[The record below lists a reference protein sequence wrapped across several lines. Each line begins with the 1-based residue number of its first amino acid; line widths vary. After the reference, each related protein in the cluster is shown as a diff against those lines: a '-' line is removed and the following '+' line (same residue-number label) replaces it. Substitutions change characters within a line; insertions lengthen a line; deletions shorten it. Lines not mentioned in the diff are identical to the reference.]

1 MDSDDDDL
9 KLAMAMSLQTNSPR
23 AAHSSASGDKH
34 ESIDLT
40 SDTEDEDDDDLRRA
54 IALSMQESASNDVQ
68 QSSAPSS
75 SPTSATKTAAVAD
88 KPPGFMGMDRKA
100 MELERLARLGKR
112 KREASPE
119 APSKQVA
126 RAPAAKSDSG
136 ETPLQYPNGAIKR
149 TFASKYPRT
158 DDITIEE
165 LLEADKVNTAVISS
179 FQYDSGWLYE
189 KLDPTK
195 VKQIWLMTG
204 KHRGEDVQA
213 KRIQEWRESRVPN
226 MKLHFPPMGGMIAS
240 MHSKFMLLFGKDK
253 LRIAVPTANMTQTDW
268 GEVANDWQ
276 PGIMENSVFLIDLP
290 RRHDGTVTEAKDLTP
305 FGRELVY
312 FLEQQEVGPQ
322 VITGLLRCDFSK
334 TSHLAFV
341 HSIGGSHKTESVHP
355 TGLPGLAHAIR
366 ELHLD
371 DVACIELDYA
381 ASSLGSINDAFL
393 SRIRLAACGK
403 SFGTD
408 TATEPNVRDCFRIY
422 FPTNDTVEKSMG
434 GPDGAGIITL
444 TRQTYNAPTFPKEC
458 MRDYDSMRRGML
470 SHNKLLF
477 ARGRGKNGKPFA
489 WVYVGSANISESA
502 WGGQKVLKSGQM
514 GSLNIRNWECGVV
527 MPVPESELQGLKQDD
542 VPPMSVFDGT
552 IEVPFRVPA
561 DEYKGKQPW
570 FFRS

>member
-1 MDSDDDDL
+1 
-9 KLAMAMSLQTNSPR
+9 MSLQANSPR
-23 AAHSSASGDKH
+23 AARGSASGDKH

-54 IALSMQESASNDVQ
+54 IALSMQESANNDVK
-68 QSSAPSS
+68 QSSASS
-75 SPTSATKTAAVAD
+75 APPTSVAKTAAFVD

-136 ETPLQYPNGAIKR
+136 ETPLQYPSGAIKR

-322 VITGLLRCDFSK
+322 IITGLLKCDFSK
-334 TSHLAFV
+334 TNHLAFV
-341 HSIGGSHKTESVHP
+341 HSIGGSHKTESTHP
-355 TGLPGLAHAIR
+355 TGLPSLAHAIR
-366 ELHLD
+366 ELNLGEVEH
-371 DVACIELDYA
+371 IELDYA

-403 SFGTD
+403 SFGTN
-408 TATEPNVRDCFRIY
+408 TAPESNVRDCFRIY
-422 FPTNDTVEKSMG
+422 FPTNETVEKSMG

-444 TRQTYNAPTFPKEC
+444 TRQAYNAPSFPREC

-477 ARGRGKNGKPFA
+477 ARGRRKNGKPFA

-527 MPVPESELQGLKQDD
+527 MPVPEAKLQGLKQDD
-542 VPPMSVFDGT
+542 VPSMSVFDGT

-561 DEYKGKQPW
+561 DEYKGRQPW

>member
-1 MDSDDDDL
+1 MESDDEDL
-9 KLAMAMSLQTNSPR
+9 KLAMAMSLQANSPR
-23 AAHSSASGDKH
+23 TTGVSASGDKH

-54 IALSMQESASNDVQ
+54 IALSMQESGNSDMQ
-68 QSSAPSS
+68 QSSASS
-75 SPTSATKTAAVAD
+75 ASTTDVTKAAAVVD
-88 KPPGFMGMDRKA
+88 KPPGFMGIDRKA

-112 KREASPE
+112 KRETSPE
-119 APSKQVA
+119 VSSKQVA
-126 RAPAAKSDSG
+126 RAPTANSDAN

-189 KLDPTK
+189 KLDPAK

-226 MKLHFPPMGGMIAS
+226 MKLHFPPMGGMIAT
-240 MHSKFMLLFGKDK
+240 MHSKFILLFGKDK

-322 VITGLLRCDFSK
+322 VITGLLKCNFSK

-341 HSIGGSHKTESVHP
+341 HSVGGSHKTESTHP

-371 DVACIELDYA
+371 DVERIELDYA
-381 ASSLGSINDAFL
+381 ASSLGSINDTFL

-408 TATEPNVRDCFRIY
+408 TAPEPNLRDCFRIY

-434 GPDGAGIITL
+434 GPDCAGIITL
-444 TRQTYNAPTFPKEC
+444 TRQAYNAPSFPREC

-477 ARGRGKNGKPFA
+477 ARGRKKNGKPFA

-527 MPVPESELQGLKQDD
+527 MPVPETKLQGLKQDD